1 MPGKFDNGEKVPGF
15 IPMRQKIDV
24 MKAGTY
30 LQKLDIPNWGIE
42 NLQIRQANNGMSNP
56 TYCLWGANKNTPKK
70 VIIRKKPPGK
80 LLPGAHQIER
90 EYRIMKA
97 LSSTKV
103 PVPAVYALCEDESVL
118 GRPFY
123 VMDYVEGRVLSDD
136 KMPNLKPADRATIY
150 DQLNYIMAEFHNL
163 DYEAIGLGNHGKRGN
178 YAARQLR
185 TWGRQFRLGAPL
197 VTKLVDKHADAPTV
211 VATEGKMEKLITKLE
226 QLASKYPDETTL
238 AHGDF
243 RLGNVILHPTKPKV
257 VAVLDWE
264 ISTLGHP
271 LCDLGYLMKPWYTPG
286 SFMKG
291 KALTGGVTNVNAK
304 EEEGYL
310 PEGVP
315 TENEYLQLY
324 CRRRGIPMVSEE
336 VWQFWKVLNM
346 FRLAAITHGVYAR
359 GLQGNAGSTLAF
371 NAGMQFVWLT
381 NMACEQLDIVDDGPQ
396 QAKL

>member
-1 MPGKFDNGEKVPGF
+1 MEKYNNGEKVPGF
-15 IPMRQKIDV
+15 IPMRQEIDV
-24 MKAGTY
+24 IQAGTF
-30 LQKLDIPNWGIE
+30 LDSLNIPGWGMD

-56 TYCLWGANKNTPKK
+56 TYCLWGANANTPKK

-97 LSSTKV
+97 LATTKV

-118 GRPFY
+118 GRAFY

-136 KMPNLKPADRATIY
+136 KMPNMKPAERAAIY
-150 DQLNYIMAEFHNL
+150 DQLNYIMAEFHKI
-163 DYEAIGLGNHGKRGN
+163 DFEAIGLAKHGKRGN
-178 YAARQLR
+178 YAARQLK
-185 TWGRQFRLGAPL
+185 TWGRQFRLGAP
-197 VTKLVDKHADAPTV
+197 VVKDLVDKHPDATLV

-226 QLASKYPDETTL
+226 ELATKYTDETTL

-243 RLGNVILHPTKPKV
+243 RLGNVIIHPTEAKV
-257 VAVLDWE
+257 VTVLDWE

-271 LCDLGYLMKPWYTPG
+271 LCDLAYLMKPWYTPG
-286 SFMKG
+286 SFMEG
-291 KALTGGVTNVNAK
+291 VAVTGGVTNVDAK
-304 EEEGYL
+304 QEEGFL

-324 CRRRGIPMVSEE
+324 CQRRGIPMVSDEE
-336 VWQFWKVLNM
+336 WQFWKVLNN
-346 FRLAAITHGVYAR
+346 FRLGAITHGVYTR
-359 GLQGNAGSTLAF
+359 GLQGNAGSTLALRS
-371 NAGMQFVWLT
+371 GMQFVWLT
-381 NMACEQLDIVDDGPQ
+381 NMGCEKLGIADDGA